1 MHTFGLF
8 SLYPVARI
16 HGALTPRCRV
26 MLTALCIYHEDT
38 CDREQSRGHSL
49 RSLGLSEDV
58 S

>member
-26 MLTALCIYHEDT
+26 MLTALCVYHART
-38 CDREQSRGHSL
+38 HAIVNKVGATA
-49 RSLGLSEDV
+49 
-58 S
+58 